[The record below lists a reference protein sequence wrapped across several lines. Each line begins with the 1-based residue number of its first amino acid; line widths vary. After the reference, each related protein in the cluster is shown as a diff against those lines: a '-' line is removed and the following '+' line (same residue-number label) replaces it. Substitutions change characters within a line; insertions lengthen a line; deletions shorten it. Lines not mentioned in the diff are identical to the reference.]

1 MISGN
6 KVKIKVDIATYKCH
20 QFKNFIYWML
30 NQWLGVLWHL
40 PLVGENFGDSTRL
53 VNIDTF
59 GTDRENK

>member
-1 MISGN
+1 MAGCA
-6 KVKIKVDIATYKCH
+6 VG
-20 QFKNFIYWML
+20 Q
-30 NQWLGVLWHL
+30 WHL